1 MANQPA
7 SVKVFAIIDLILL
20 GLGVLG
26 AVMGMRYAMGSM
38 LVRIII
44 YGVFIYG
51 FILVLQGK
59 NLGRILTLIYAW
71 LGMIFCGLGVLA
83 ALLGLILGASFL
95 SGVFAIFAQWGM
107 AIMLVLI
114 VVCAGFFVFFLFHVI
129 VFNRHKSSFA

>member
-83 ALLGLILGASFL
+83 ALLGLILGARFL
-95 SGVFAIFAQWGM
+95 S
-107 AIMLVLI
+107 
-114 VVCAGFFVFFLFHVI
+114 
-129 VFNRHKSSFA
+129 